1 MVYGKLSVLLDDLIN
16 IHFHG
21 LGEVEIML
29 KDKGAVLTTLESQ
42 PLDEL

>member
-1 MVYGKLSVLLDDLIN
+1 MVHGKVSVLLDDLITLS
-16 IHFHG
+16 HG

-29 KDKGAVLTTLESQ
+29 KDKGAVLTTLDSQ